1 MDAHT
6 APSHTSRRPGLT
18 VERSSSCSKRVA
30 EGLDRFSACPG
41 VENEARSIAPVLD
54 FYAEFVLEI
63 SAIPKQV
70 DDDSAGFTVSQMSS
84 SAFHLRP
91 LP

>member
-1 MDAHT
+1 MDTLT
-6 APSHTSRRPGLT
+6 ALSHTSRRPRLT

-30 EGLDRFSACPG
+30 ERLDRFLARTR
-41 VENEARSIAPVLD
+41 VENEASSIAPVLD
-54 FYAEFVLEI
+54 FDAEFVLEI

-70 DDDSAGFTVSQMSS
+70 DDDSAGFTVSEMSS
-84 SAFHLRP
+84 SACHLRL